1 MKKILLYL
9 SLLFCFCSCSLLEIN
24 HDKKVSY
31 VIRED
36 NILSREDI
44 ITLSKNY
51 TLKANFYNSFK
62 YQDSYYR
69 FLGKYENLRR
79 VYMETFIF
87 EDYEELKMF
96 CKDIK
101 EFSKNYIS
109 SKNKKYKF
117 YDLKESFS
125 VYTIKNKIK
134 TPEMLFSF
142 HKDEVYDHFWDKYYY
157 HVRVSINI
165 FE

>member
-9 SLLFCFCSCSLLEIN
+9 SLLFCFCSCSVLEID
-24 HDKKVSY
+24 HGQKVSY
-31 VIRED
+31 VIKED

-44 ITLSKNY
+44 ILLSKSY
-51 TLKANFYNSFK
+51 TSKANLYNSFK

-79 VYMETFIF
+79 VYMEIFIF
-87 EDYEELKMF
+87 EDYEDLKMF
-96 CKDIK
+96 CKDI
-101 EFSKNYIS
+101 EQFSKNYIF
-109 SKNKKYKF
+109 SKNKNYKI
-117 YDLKESFS
+117 YDLKESFG

-142 HKDEVYDHFWDKYYY
+142 HKDEVYDPFWGRYNFQ
-157 HVRVSINI
+157 VRVMINI